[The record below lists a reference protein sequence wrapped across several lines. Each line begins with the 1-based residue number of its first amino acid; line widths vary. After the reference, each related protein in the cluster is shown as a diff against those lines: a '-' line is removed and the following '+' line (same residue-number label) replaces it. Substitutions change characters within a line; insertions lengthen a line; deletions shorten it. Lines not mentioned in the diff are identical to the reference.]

1 MRDGAV
7 QGRKAGARG
16 WRLFPDDADE
26 YLMMPLH
33 IPMTAA
39 LSQTMTLAQ
48 RELRQWEIDKFI
60 VAGVSEGLLTAL
72 SDERIDAVA
81 AIFPEGRGA
90 AGDEAYLSHVWRALA
105 WHFTLI
111 TNWAR
116 SAYEIRRLTS

>member
-7 QGRKAGARG
+7 QGREAGPEDG
-16 WRLFPDDADE
+16 DCSLDDADE

-60 VAGVSEGLLTAL
+60 VAGVSEG
-72 SDERIDAVA
+72 EPR
-81 AIFPEGRGA
+81 PC
-90 AGDEAYLSHVWRALA
+90 
-105 WHFTLI
+105 
-111 TNWAR
+111 
-116 SAYEIRRLTS
+116 

>member
-7 QGRKAGARG
+7 QGGKPGQRMAIV
-16 WRLFPDDADE
+16 PDDADE

-60 VAGVSEGLLTAL
+60 VAGVSEG
-72 SDERIDAVA
+72 EPR
-81 AIFPEGRGA
+81 PC
-90 AGDEAYLSHVWRALA
+90 
-105 WHFTLI
+105 
-111 TNWAR
+111 
-116 SAYEIRRLTS
+116 